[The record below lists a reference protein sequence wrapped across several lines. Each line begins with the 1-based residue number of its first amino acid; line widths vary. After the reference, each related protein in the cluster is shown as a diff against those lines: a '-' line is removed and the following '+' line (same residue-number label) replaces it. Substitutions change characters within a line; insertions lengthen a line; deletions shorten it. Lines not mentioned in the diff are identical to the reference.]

1 VTDTITSNAVA
12 LRVATIHEHVSI
24 FAVFE
29 RMGVDVTPETQQ
41 MRCPFHPDRT
51 PSARVYADQNT
62 LYCFTCQKGWD
73 VIGCVTDHFRLTFL
87 DALAWLEA
95 EFALGNTLPSLGGQ
109 IRMAL
114 DHRPRPDVKPLA
126 AHLET
131 RIIAERDRLGYRRFT
146 SALLA
151 LDLTVY
157 EAPTLTFPTLT
168 ARLRAVMEAI
178 Q

>member
-1 VTDTITSNAVA
+1 MTDAITSNATA
-12 LRVATIHEHVSI
+12 LRVATIHERVSI

-73 VIGCVTDHFRLTFL
+73 VIGCVTDHFRLPFL

-95 EFALGNTLPSLGGQ
+95 EFALGDTLPSLSGRSASRSTIGPGRRCDSSRPIWRPGFWPSATGWATGGSHW
-109 IRMAL
+109 RSW
-114 DHRPRPDVKPLA
+114 RS
-126 AHLET
+126 T
-131 RIIAERDRLGYRRFT
+131 
-146 SALLA
+146 
-151 LDLTVY
+151 
-157 EAPTLTFPTLT
+157 
-168 ARLRAVMEAI
+168 
-178 Q
+178 